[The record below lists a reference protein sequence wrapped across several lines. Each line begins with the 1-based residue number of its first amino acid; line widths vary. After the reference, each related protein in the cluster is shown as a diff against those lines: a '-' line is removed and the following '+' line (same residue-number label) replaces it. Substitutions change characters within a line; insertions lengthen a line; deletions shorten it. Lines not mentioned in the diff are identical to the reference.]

1 MLAMLAPRWEQW
13 CCPIIKRNG
22 APISRKN
29 AGGGRSSF
37 DKPCNFAV
45 YRANKDVHLSLPTR
59 KLAPPAIPLY
69 LSIRLIFL
77 NRVHTPF
84 DPSPSSL
91 HYSTI
96 SQIFRAID
104 RLIRNP
110 RKSRASPARAAAC
123 KSAAKSASPGCG
135 SAQELQQEAASR
147 ASRPGPLLAG
157 KHDPKAACRS
167 N

>member
-1 MLAMLAPRWEQW
+1 M
-13 CCPIIKRNG
+13 
-22 APISRKN
+22 
-29 AGGGRSSF
+29 
-37 DKPCNFAV
+37 

-123 KSAAKSASPGCG
+123 KSGQERIAWLWFRPRVTARGSESSKSAGSPFGGETRSKSSVQEQLMTVVIVNRAG
-135 SAQELQQEAASR
+135 STR
-147 ASRPGPLLAG
+147 RG
-157 KHDPKAACRS
+157 
-167 N
+167 